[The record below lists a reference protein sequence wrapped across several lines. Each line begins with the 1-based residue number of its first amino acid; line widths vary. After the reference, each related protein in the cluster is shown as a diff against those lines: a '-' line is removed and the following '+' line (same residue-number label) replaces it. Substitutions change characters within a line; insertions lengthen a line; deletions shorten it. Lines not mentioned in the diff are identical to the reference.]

1 MLRLAI
7 HRVKIYPVD
16 EAIGFPNTYPLDGDL
31 SDGSGL
37 SNVWTS
43 GVRVLFSRA
52 TRTTIAKRGV
62 VLLWS

>member
-16 EAIGFPNTYPLDGDL
+16 EAIGFPNTYPPDGDL
-31 SDGSGL
+31 SGGSEL
-37 SNVWTS
+37 STVWTT
-43 GVRVLFSRA
+43 GVRLLFSRA
-52 TRTTIAKRGV
+52 TRSTIAKLGV

>member
-1 MLRLAI
+1 MLSLVI

-16 EAIGFPNTYPLDGDL
+16 EAIGFPNTYPLGGDL

-37 SNVWTS
+37 SNVWTT
-43 GVRVLFSRA
+43 GVRLLFSSA